1 MANIL
6 KRAWWMLLVGGLVS
20 ILFAVLL
27 LAYPGMTLATGAIS
41 FTVLFA
47 LYALI
52 EGGTTIAAA
61 VTHRKGQWFLLL
73 ILGVIGVLAGVVA
86 LMNPLL
92 FSAITIQLIVYV
104 FAFKSV
110 AGGIVGMISAWQLR
124 RDIDNEWLLGFN
136 GLFSVLFGLIL
147 FFYPLLTLE
156 VLITLTA
163 IYLLIVGVLQIVLAL
178 RMRVWQAQLE
188 VAQSAHPAQ

>member
-1 MANIL
+1 MANVL
-6 KRAWWMLLVGGLVS
+6 KHAWWMLLVGGLIS

-27 LAYPGMTLATGAIS
+27 LTYPGMTLATGAIS

-73 ILGVIGVLAGVVA
+73 ILGVIGVLAGLIA
-86 LMNPLL
+86 LMNPLF
-92 FSAITIQLIVYV
+92 FSAITVQLIIYV
-104 FAFKSV
+104 FAFKSI
-110 AGGIVGMISAWQLR
+110 AGGIVGMISAWHLR
-124 RDIDNEWLLGFN
+124 REIDNEWLLGFN
-136 GLFSVLFGLIL
+136 GLFSVLFGVIL

-163 IYLLIVGVLQIVLAL
+163 FYLLIVGTLQIVLAF

-188 VAQSAHPAQ
+188 AAHSF

>member
-1 MANIL
+1 MANVL
-6 KRAWWMLLVGGLVS
+6 KRAWWMLLVGGLIS

-27 LAYPGMTLATGAIS
+27 LTYPGMTLATGAIS

-73 ILGVIGVLAGVVA
+73 ILGVIGVLAGLIA
-86 LMNPLL
+86 LMNPLF
-92 FSAITIQLIVYV
+92 FSAITVQLIIYV
-104 FAFKSV
+104 FAFKSI
-110 AGGIVGMISAWQLR
+110 AGGIVGMISAWHLR
-124 RDIDNEWLLGFN
+124 REIDNEWLLGFN
-136 GLFSVLFGLIL
+136 GLFSVLFGVIL

-163 IYLLIVGVLQIVLAL
+163 FYLLIVGTLQIVLAF

-188 VAQSAHPAQ
+188 AAHSF